1 MNQGDQGGSSISEW
15 LACWILAGSGSKPL
29 FKRALTFAGWVTE
42 KDVLNADALVQVR
55 PVNSL
60 STANEPPAGARLRPA
75 IQQPWKPSER
85 GLNSTSVGQLNF
97 KRRTRHWR
105 NNWKRSG
112 PPNSPQSAD
121 SMKRKPK
128 RPSKLP
134 LPSRPKGSTAKTA
147 ALCQSNRVQPELCSV
162 PLAFHV
168 NVRRFIPIRPRRRK
182 TDMARFAMQSALVP
196 DNIPSPSIC
205 PPFRILQ
212 KPCLSM
218 KTSIAAIKDAV
229 YFGVPGFA
237 FGTRDSATADRQK
250 WIVCQVE

>member
-1 MNQGDQGGSSISEW
+1 MSRQRARGFALPYSNLGNQ
-15 LACWILAGSGSKPL
+15 ASGAS
-29 FKRALTFAGWVTE
+29 T
-42 KDVLNADALVQVR
+42 VR
-55 PVNSL
+55 PSVSSTLSVSFVTATFSAATSRNSFVKVFIPTVQQL
-60 STANEPPAGARLRPA
+60 LPILLDQPLQM
-75 IQQPWKPSER
+75 IQF
-85 GLNSTSVGQLNF
+85 V
-97 KRRTRHWR
+97 
-105 NNWKRSG
+105 
-112 PPNSPQSAD
+112 
-121 SMKRKPK
+121 
-128 RPSKLP
+128 
-134 LPSRPKGSTAKTA
+134 TAKTA